1 MVINKITLNEI
12 YNIKLIKNF
21 TIIFLKN
28 TYQLFIINFK
38 CNKDMFLSI
47 KHIKK

>member
-28 TYQLFIINFK
+28 TYLLFIINLK
-38 CNKDMFLSI
+38 CNKNIFLSI
-47 KHIKK
+47 KYI